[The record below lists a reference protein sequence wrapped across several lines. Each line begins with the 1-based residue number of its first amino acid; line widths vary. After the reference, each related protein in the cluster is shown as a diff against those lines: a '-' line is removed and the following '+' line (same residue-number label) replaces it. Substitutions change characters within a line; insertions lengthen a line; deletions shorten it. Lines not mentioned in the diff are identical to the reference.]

1 MIKMATTAINCVFDK
16 KKNLEKYFKYI
27 DEAAANGSNLVVF
40 AEQSLQGYLT
50 SLVKME
56 SSDFMYQYKNAEIA
70 GEGECF
76 KAIMQKAKEKNIY
89 IIFGYT
95 EKDKEKDWVLYN
107 SMALVGPEGLVGNY
121 RKVHNPFDE
130 LHIYTPGNEFKVFDT
145 SIGKIGMLICYDK
158 SFPES
163 TRTLALKGAEVI
175 VMSTAWGYD
184 TFESK
189 PEDIDKDRAFYI
201 YDLYDRVR
209 ALENCCYFISA
220 NQVGITGMGNY
231 FGNSNIVNPRGEIVA
246 STGTKE
252 GIVYYETESI
262 QEDRYDAMH
271 VGFFGLNMIKDRR
284 PIAYSKI
291 AEPKE
296 FYADDE
302 EL

>member
-27 DEAAANGSNLVVF
+27 DEASANGANLVVF

-56 SSDFMYQYKNAEIA
+56 SSDFMYHYKNSEIA

-89 IIFGYT
+89 VIFGYT
-95 EKDKEKDWVLYN
+95 EKDKDKDWVLYN
-107 SMALVGPEGLVGNY
+107 SMALVGPEGLIGNY

-145 SIGKIGMLICYDK
+145 AIGKIGMLICYDK
-158 SFPES
+158 TFPES
-163 TRTLALKGAEVI
+163 ARTLALKGAEVI

-184 TFESK
+184 SFETK

-209 ALENCCYFISA
+209 ALENCAYFISA
-220 NQVGITGMGNY
+220 NQVGVTGLSNY

-246 STGTKE
+246 TTGTKE

-271 VGFFGLNMIKDRR
+271 QGFFGLNMLKDRR
-284 PIAYSKI
+284 PIAYAKI
-291 AEPKE
+291 TEPKE
-296 FYADDE
+296 FCADGE
-302 EL
+302 CL

>member
-27 DEAAANGSNLVVF
+27 DEASANGSNLVVF

-89 IIFGYT
+89 VIFGYT

-130 LHIYTPGNEFKVFDT
+130 LHI
-145 SIGKIGMLICYDK
+145 
-158 SFPES
+158 
-163 TRTLALKGAEVI
+163 
-175 VMSTAWGYD
+175 
-184 TFESK
+184 
-189 PEDIDKDRAFYI
+189 
-201 YDLYDRVR
+201 
-209 ALENCCYFISA
+209 
-220 NQVGITGMGNY
+220 
-231 FGNSNIVNPRGEIVA
+231 
-246 STGTKE
+246 
-252 GIVYYETESI
+252 
-262 QEDRYDAMH
+262 
-271 VGFFGLNMIKDRR
+271 
-284 PIAYSKI
+284 
-291 AEPKE
+291 
-296 FYADDE
+296 
-302 EL
+302 